1 MEVDISKKVNYFIK
15 YGVLGLVVLAV
26 LCSGA
31 VWFFYHHQTGFTVRD
46 AQVSSSMIGARTK
59 AAGTVEQVM
68 VADGDRVEAGDVI
81 ARIKVNVTDEQI
93 AQLEQT
99 VELSKKNLAEVQK
112 GMTVAQSIPAPAA
125 PSVSSGASQG
135 AVAAAAKRMDRM
147 NQLYEMGAI
156 SAVKRDE
163 AEAAYQSALA
173 SASSAPS
180 VSSSPSYQT
189 VTQPSSPEVIK
200 NAELQVKQAEAALE
214 NAKKASEATEITAP
228 AAGTV
233 YLSDIQEGTEVK
245 AGQTIAN
252 IGDAGNLWLE
262 AYVTQAQKDK
272 IRLGQFVSY
281 KIGNAKLQGTV
292 TDILDPQDDS
302 SSSAAGN
309 AANSGADSGT
319 AAADGGSGA
328 ATVGTNTEGAKPVS
342 AHPDKVTIRISLP
355 VNASKDLKPGQKA
368 DVQFAGD

>member
-135 AVAAAAKRMDRM
+135 AVAAAAKRMWTASHPPSTKM
-147 NQLYEMGAI
+147 N
-156 SAVKRDE
+156 
-163 AEAAYQSALA
+163 
-173 SASSAPS
+173 
-180 VSSSPSYQT
+180 T
-189 VTQPSSPEVIK
+189 
-200 NAELQVKQAEAALE
+200 
-214 NAKKASEATEITAP
+214 
-228 AAGTV
+228 
-233 YLSDIQEGTEVK
+233 
-245 AGQTIAN
+245 
-252 IGDAGNLWLE
+252 
-262 AYVTQAQKDK
+262 
-272 IRLGQFVSY
+272 
-281 KIGNAKLQGTV
+281 
-292 TDILDPQDDS
+292 
-302 SSSAAGN
+302 
-309 AANSGADSGT
+309 
-319 AAADGGSGA
+319 
-328 ATVGTNTEGAKPVS
+328 
-342 AHPDKVTIRISLP
+342 
-355 VNASKDLKPGQKA
+355 
-368 DVQFAGD
+368 